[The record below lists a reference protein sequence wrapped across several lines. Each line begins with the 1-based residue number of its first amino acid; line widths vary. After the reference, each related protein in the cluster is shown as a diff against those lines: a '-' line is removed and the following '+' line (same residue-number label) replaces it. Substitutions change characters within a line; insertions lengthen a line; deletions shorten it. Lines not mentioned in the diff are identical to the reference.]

1 MCLCCER
8 AGSAVV
14 RSQCAKRPV
23 GSSTPDLAPGHSPHN
38 IILFS
43 LHVISSGC
51 LSRMEPQK
59 ECDASV
65 AYGVIRWSQ
74 NGRGSGLLVGV
85 GLFCTCVVSV
95 LCGCPYM
102 YEQILH
108 LHISRWEVQKKHGRG
123 NVCYWSPQQTCISSS
138 QHYWLIKHWFEIVE
152 GY

>member
-1 MCLCCER
+1 MCLRCER

-65 AYGVIRWSQ
+65 AYGVMNSDDLKKDTVL
-74 NGRGSGLLVGV
+74 SLCVVV
-85 GLFCTCVVSV
+85 GLEVCV
-95 LCGCPYM
+95 
-102 YEQILH
+102 
-108 LHISRWEVQKKHGRG
+108 
-123 NVCYWSPQQTCISSS
+123 
-138 QHYWLIKHWFEIVE
+138 
-152 GY
+152 